1 MITKELGEPKYY
13 PVHYGSNEQ
22 YSWTVG
28 HMIVALTLRE
38 RSATIHILNTQL
50 HEARH
55 HTDHPIIAWIKD
67 FVKTSKIS
75 DQDSYPLET
84 EKQAVQAAE
93 AITREFGDQIT
104 VKDWPVT
111 EWNIDISDDKVVH
124 LQVDYKNKEVDV
136 RRLRWNY

>member
-1 MITKELGEPKYY
+1 MKL
-13 PVHYGSNEQ
+13 EQ
-22 YSWTVG
+22 
-28 HMIVALTLRE
+28 I
-38 RSATIHILNTQL
+38 Q
-50 HEARH
+50 EARH
-55 HTDHPIIAWIKD
+55 HTDHPIIAWIKK
-67 FVKTSKIS
+67 FVETSKVGDYEIHR
-75 DQDSYPLET
+75 LES
-84 EKQAVQAAE
+84 EKHAHEAAG